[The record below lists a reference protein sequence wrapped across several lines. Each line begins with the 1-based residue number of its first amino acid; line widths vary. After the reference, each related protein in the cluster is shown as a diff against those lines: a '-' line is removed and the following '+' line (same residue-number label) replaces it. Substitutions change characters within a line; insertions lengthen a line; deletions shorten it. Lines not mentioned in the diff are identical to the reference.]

1 MTCYRRPVQLLSEV
15 AAGRGSAENTT
26 EENVHAV
33 IAVGHPAVTYQ
44 RLTGRKKAVSRF
56 VEP

>member
-1 MTCYRRPVQLLSEV
+1 
-15 AAGRGSAENTT
+15 
-26 EENVHAV
+26 V